1 MGDTFT
7 YMFRFAAG
15 VNKVMY
21 GYVSISSTGK
31 EAEIK
36 CMSER
41 SKVQESR
48 NSDPETINPLF
59 TVNGFFLWI

>member
-7 YMFRFAAG
+7 YMFRFATG
-15 VNKVMY
+15 VNEVMY

-41 SKVQESR
+41 SEVQESR
-48 NSDPETINPLF
+48 NSDPETINP
-59 TVNGFFLWI
+59 